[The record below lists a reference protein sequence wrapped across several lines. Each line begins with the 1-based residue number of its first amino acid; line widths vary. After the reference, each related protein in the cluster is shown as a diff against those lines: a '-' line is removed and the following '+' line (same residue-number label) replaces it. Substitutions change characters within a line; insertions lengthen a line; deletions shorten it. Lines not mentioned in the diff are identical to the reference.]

1 MKAKYEVNSLAESLK
16 LLDWLG
22 FLFKMCDLENNKND
36 KTKITITDSL
46 LEKRGVGTY
55 TVFIITLQSCT
66 YFVSTHSSLS
76 CCT

>member
-22 FLFKMCDLENNKND
+22 FLLKMCDLENNKND